1 MICFTPYLSKYVIL
15 HIFASSYKI
24 AIIMKI
30 PLDSQAIAQTVE
42 RLEAILDSHAS
53 YITEQLG
60 ARHIRCDEVV
70 SVRRHIFA
78 IEWKRSGTL
87 GQVALAANTLKQEVQ
102 HTKRRLIPLVSV
114 PYMGV
119 RGRKYCDDVGVSWLD
134 LSGNSSITA
143 RNLYV
148 RERGNRNLF
157 RNRGPLNSAFG
168 PKGSRIARW
177 MLTHPGEAF
186 RQRDLAKAVG
196 LNEGYTSRVIR
207 KLLDSHLV
215 TRGRAGIQVEDPD
228 LLLGAWNEVYRFRKH
243 ALIPGHITA
252 RSGLALAWEVA
263 DTLDDHG
270 IRYALT
276 GLPAAWFYTQ
286 YAAFRLVSVYIDEV
300 PSTELKRQLSFREDR
315 RGANIWFVVP
325 NDEGVFQ
332 NVNALDGVRCVH
344 PVQAYLDLHEH
355 PERSAEASDE
365 LKYRCLNWKGTN
377 E

>member
-1 MICFTPYLSKYVIL
+1 ME
-15 HIFASSYKI
+15 
-24 AIIMKI
+24 I
-30 PLDSQAIAQTVE
+30 PLDPQAIEQTVE
-42 RLEAILDSHAS
+42 RLELILDSHAS
-53 YITEQLG
+53 DITQQPSV
-60 ARHIRCDEVV
+60 RHIRCDAVV
-70 SVRRHIFA
+70 SVRRHTFA
-78 IEWKRSGTL
+78 IEWKRSGAL

-102 HTKRRLIPLVSV
+102 HTNRHLIPLVSV

-119 RGRKYCDDVGVSWLD
+119 RGREYCDDVGVSWLD

-143 RNLYV
+143 RNLYI

-168 PKGSRIARW
+168 TKGSRIARW
-177 MLTHPGEAF
+177 MLIHPDEAF

-215 TRGRAGIQVEDPD
+215 TRSRAGIQVEDPD
-228 LLLGAWNEVYRFRKH
+228 LLLDAWNEVYRFRKH

-252 RSGLALAWEVA
+252 RSGLDLAREIA

-270 IRYALT
+270 IRYAMT

-286 YAAFRLVSVYIDEV
+286 YAAFRLVSVYLGEV

-315 RGANIWFVVP
+315 RGANTWFVVP

-332 NVNALDGVRCVH
+332 SVKALDGVRCVH
-344 PVQAYLDLHEH
+344 PVQAYVDLHEH
-355 PERSAEASDE
+355 PERSAEALDE
-365 LKYRCLNWKGTN
+365 LKYRRLNWKETS